1 VLSKGKC
8 SLRTSITDINS
19 ETFVGVVVVDDDVIR
34 RVNLSNV
41 FDSIKSSLGE

>member
-1 VLSKGKC
+1 MLSNGKR

-19 ETFVGVVVVDDDVIR
+19 ETFGDAVVDDDVIR

-41 FDSIKSSLGE
+41 FDNIKSCCDE